1 MYIINIKQHK
11 SEFKKIARVG
21 HVDEHGVAKRQSCL
35 GLGRRFLVFRC
46 VELQDDNPCYRQDD
60 IC

>member
-1 MYIINIKQHK
+1 MYILNINDN
-11 SEFKKIARVG
+11 SAGFKKVARVE
-21 HVDEHGVAKRQSCL
+21 HVGELGGAKRQSCL